1 MESNVE
7 ALETRSVEEV
17 LAYRFDDVTRF
28 QYDLNRA
35 AARRAWA
42 LADALTFAREHSWIY
57 ALPDDPDAE
66 ATAQRCA
73 VIEASARFQLAEST
87 VRTLA
92 YTADEART
100 RLPALWAQAWEGFA
114 TMRQVDLAVTLL
126 VGLPDDPDLVA
137 GFDAALAELV
147 LTASAASFRRKARL
161 LARRLTPSDPAADHA
176 VAFTKRRVIVETAD
190 DGMSWVHLYIATT
203 DAVAIKRRA
212 TATAKHLTKTE
223 GDNRTRDQ
231 LRADLTA
238 AWLRGT
244 GTPTAVKTKVFVT
257 VPLNTLAPDA
267 RATVRRH
274 TTAGGQDLGS
284 EPRLLGG
291 EPDETLDPLTAVKL
305 VLEAGSFTRVITD
318 PVTGVVLDIDHR
330 SRKVTRAQYEW
341 LILTHG
347 TCTRDG
353 CNRPATDTE
362 IDHWTGYHSPGRG
375 PTNIRNLHP
384 FCEPEHKTKDTTR
397 FTYRRRDDGSVS
409 LESPTGFTTRP
420 DTDDRYLTTL
430 QRLLRNRPSYTDPP
444 F

>member
-1 MESNVE
+1 M
-7 ALETRSVEEV
+7 

-42 LADALTFAREHSWIY
+42 LADALTFAREHAAIY
-57 ALPDDPDAE
+57 ALPGDPDA
-66 ATAQRCA
+66 AGTAQRCA
-73 VIEASARFQLAEST
+73 VIEAAARFHLPEST

-92 YTADEART
+92 HTADEART

-114 TMRQVDLAVTLL
+114 TMRQADLAVTLL

-212 TATAKHLTKTE
+212 TATAKHLTKAQS
-223 GDNRTRDQ
+223 DDRTRDQ
-231 LRADLTA
+231 LRADLTV

-244 GTPTAVKTKVFVT
+244 STPTAVKTKVFVT
-257 VPLNTLAPDA
+257 VPLDVLAPDA
-267 RATVRRH
+267 RASVRRH
-274 TTAGGQDLGS
+274 AATGGQDVGS

-291 EPDETLDPLTAVKL
+291 EPGETLDPLTATTL
-305 VLEAGSFTRVITD
+305 LLDTGSFTRVITD
-318 PVTGVVLDIDHR
+318 PVTGIVLDMDRR

-353 CNRPATDTE
+353 CTRPAADTE
-362 IDHWTGYHSPGRG
+362 IDHWTGYHSRGRG

-384 FCEPEHKTKDTTR
+384 FCEPEHKTKDTTKL
-397 FTYRRRDDGSVS
+397 TYQRRHDGSVS

-420 DTDDRYLTTL
+420 DTDDRYLSVL
-430 QRLLRNRPSYTDPP
+430 EHLLRNRPRYTDPP